1 MKPATKKTGAATVAF
16 VPTIGEAPRHGR
28 RRVLARAP
36 SVSLRWPATTKA
48 RKELFDAWHQI
59 GMQTVHSAGV
69 NFRLMALIERFVNWQ
84 SGELWPSNET
94 LARRA
99 GGCGES
105 TVKRDIATYQK
116 LGLLTVELGWRRLRN
131 GRIVRKRTI
140 RLAIPEAFRG
150 QIEEAFEG
158 LTCGPDGEPDHQ
170 AHSGAEH
177 GLTRGPITLE
187 DTPDSAVEDS
197 HAV

>member
-1 MKPATKKTGAATVAF
+1 
-16 VPTIGEAPRHGR
+16 
-28 RRVLARAP
+28 
-36 SVSLRWPATTKA
+36 
-48 RKELFDAWHQI
+48 
-59 GMQTVHSAGV
+59 MQTVHSAGV